1 MLRPSTFLSALSQF
15 GSRTRPILAGLACS
29 LVFSGAVVAEDGEA
43 TAESTATEAAAPET
57 AEAGSAVRLEVD
69 FVTGLNDPV
78 VGFINER
85 IRIGWRDNEVTPSPL
100 ADDAEWLRRLSLD
113 LIGRVPTRE
122 EVNGFVLSKDEGKR
136 YKVIDELIAR
146 PEFIEHF
153 ATEWTNILIG
163 RQTPDR
169 TNRGA
174 LHKFL
179 RDSVALNRPWKAIV
193 NDMLTAEGNFE
204 ENGAVNFLL
213 AKLDGNPRSEDYH
226 VEATAST
233 ARIFLGLQVQC
244 TQCHNHP
251 FNDWQQNQFWEFNS
265 FLRNIR
271 RNDVDDSNGDDLY
284 SELVSDIDHRGPVFY
299 EKRSG
304 LMQVAY
310 PTYFGN
316 TLDLKGEEYGDVDR
330 RGAFAAYVT
339 SGADGENLLAKA
351 FVNRT
356 WSQLFGYGFTRPI
369 DDMGPHNPASHPA
382 LLDRLADE
390 FVAADYDI
398 RKLIRWIANSEAYN
412 LTSMYNRD
420 GSNSYD
426 NPAAGEVAL
435 FSHMYVK
442 GMSAEQLY
450 DSLIAA
456 TGAETGGDRQRAAQ
470 QRQAWLNDFL
480 RIFGGND
487 EDEPTLFNGSIP
499 QALLM
504 MNGELVNAALA
515 GEGDNVFKRVLNDS
529 SLRGDEDR
537 VNQLY
542 VAALG
547 RRPTRKES
555 SAFVGAL
562 KSAAGEQKLWIYQDI
577 YWALLNSNEFIFNH

>member
-1 MLRPSTFLSALSQF
+1 MDHLVAENTFLSLTRRLSRSFYGIRTPFLGVFAAAL
-15 GSRTRPILAGLACS
+15 
-29 LVFSGAVVAEDGEA
+29 LVVTPTFAADE
-43 TAESTATEAAAPET
+43 EAAVD
-57 AEAGSAVRLEVD
+57 GDRVEVD

-78 VGFINER
+78 VGYINER
-85 IRIGWRDNEVTPSPL
+85 IRIGWRDNEVTASPL
-100 ADDAEWLRRLSLD
+100 ASDAEWLRRVTLD

-122 EVNGFVLSKDEGKR
+122 EVNRFVQLKDDTKR
-136 YKVIDELIAR
+136 YKAIDELLAR

-153 ATEWTNILIG
+153 ATQWTNVLIG

-179 RDSVALNRPWKAIV
+179 RDSLALNRPWKDMV
-193 NDMLTAEGNFE
+193 FDMLTAEGNFE

-284 SELVSDIDHRGPVFY
+284 SELLSDIDYTGPVFY

-310 PTYFGN
+310 PIYFGN
-316 TLDLKGEEYGDVDR
+316 QLDLQGEEFGDIDR
-330 RGAFAAYVT
+330 RSEFAKLVT
-339 SGADGENLLAKA
+339 GGADGENLLAKA

-369 DDMGPHNPASHPA
+369 DDMGPHNPASHPD

-390 FVAADYDI
+390 FVAANYDV
-398 RKLIRWIANSEAYN
+398 RQLVRWIANSEAYN
-412 LTSMYNRD
+412 LTSMFNRD

-426 NPAAGEVAL
+426 NPAAGELPL

-450 DSLIAA
+450 DSLITA
-456 TGAETGGDRQRAAQ
+456 TGAETGRDRQQAAQ
-470 QRQAWLNDFL
+470 QREAWLRDFL

-504 MNGELVNAALA
+504 MNGPLVQAALS
-515 GEGDNVFKRVLNDS
+515 GEGDNVFKRVVTDGN
-529 SLRGDEDR
+529 LRDDEAR
-537 VNQLY
+537 VEQLY

-547 RRPTRKES
+547 RVPTRRES
-555 SAFVGAL
+555 TAFAKAL
-562 KSAAGEQKLWIYQDI
+562 KATAGEQKLWVYQDI